1 MYFEE
6 RKESYGFHAREFGLI
21 YCILQIKRKKYQ
33 NFATDIFFLNY
44 KVSFHLFYFFV
55 KCFKSLVF

>member
-21 YCILQIKRKKYQ
+21 YCILQIKRKKYLHVNLLQ
-33 NFATDIFFLNY
+33 I
-44 KVSFHLFYFFV
+44 FYF
-55 KCFKSLVF
+55 KITK

>member
-21 YCILQIKRKKYQ
+21 YYILQIKRKKNIKILLQILYFKITKQ
-33 NFATDIFFLNY
+33 VLISFIFF
-44 KVSFHLFYFFV
+44 
-55 KCFKSLVF
+55 

>member
-21 YCILQIKRKKYQ
+21 YCILQIKRKKFQ
-33 NFATDIFFLNY
+33 NFATDIFF
-44 KVSFHLFYFFV
+44 
-55 KCFKSLVF
+55 